1 MSLLE
6 NYTKVCG
13 DDTFGPT
20 VPRITECRGGFDFT
34 VTFEE
39 SILSLGPACLLLVI
53 LPGRLLSLWGRTCKT
68 KGSWL
73 HKTKLIGL
81 AVLGALQAALL
92 AFFSTTQASYR
103 TILISSGTLQ
113 LCASILL
120 AVLSHWEHRNAVR
133 PSFLISAF
141 LFLTSIMDAARART
155 QAQIEGQHIVAS
167 ILIAIV
173 IAKLVLLLIETK
185 EKTRILLPEFSETSS
200 ELRSSLFTRAFFIW
214 LIPVLSAGFKG
225 VISSEDLPAI
235 NEKLSS
241 EALTGKVESRWKKDV
256 PKGSYALMFDVLL
269 SFPKEFSIVLI
280 SNAIQV
286 GLQICQPTLTQELVT
301 FLESPTTPM
310 NVGYGLLGGFFCIS
324 ILNALLV
331 PWGFHFSNRLMIKA
345 RGALVP
351 MIYSKLMQCSGSD
364 VNRSTAFTLMT
375 TDVEKIVDTWWR
387 LLDPWTCLLKISI
400 GTYLLYRQLGAVCCV
415 PIIVIFLTFI
425 LVATVGLKVPRHQ
438 NSWFQAIEGRINLT
452 THALGSLQS
461 VKLLGLS
468 SKMEAK
474 IEKKREDELKTSQK
488 FRITNCLA
496 LACVLISTAAYAPQI
511 LGPLITFGAYSI
523 MRMVSHQTKFPVATA
538 VTCLSI
544 LNLISTPAMQLLLAI
559 PMGAQSVGS
568 FARIQAFLQLSE
580 TPVLTTTTTSSS
592 NDTNVIMTREKSAE
606 RDETHATQHHP
617 EQPCGQDSKGS
628 GPVPI
633 LSPNLYFTPNSFTAI
648 TGPIG
653 CGKSTVLKGLLS
665 SNEGQESCAL
675 PSRDIAYCSQT
686 PWIYEG
692 TIRDN
697 IIGQSEM
704 DDPWYQSVIQGC
716 ELDVDIGQ
724 APEGDAA
731 SVGSRGSKLSGGQ
744 RQRIAIARALYSKKS
759 RVIFDDVTSALD
771 GHTLSAVADKIFGR
785 TGILRSKGT
794 SVVLATH
801 AVQILQLADKVLLMG
816 KNGEIIDSGTYD
828 QLSKRHQSFVQRQ
841 VSDSPKQLSDSETSD
856 AGTRLES
863 SVGEYQTRLQ
873 TRVADLRRQK
883 GDWRSYGFYI
893 GSMGWLNFLIFVL
906 SAIFYVLFNA
916 IFGVWLTW
924 WAEDTTDSHSLGYWL
939 GLYATWA
946 ALIALGLL
954 FTPIFFFTKL
964 ASKASKTMHTEL
976 LVTAMRAPM
985 STISSTEDM
994 GSLVN
999 RFSQDIRLCDWQ
1011 LPFNILLTL
1020 FALLACLSSI
1030 GIAVAAVPY
1039 MAVGVPV
1046 LGAVLY
1052 LLQLL
1057 YLRTSRQLRLLE
1069 IELKAPIVSL
1079 FLDTIQG
1086 ITTIHAFGWSQAYM
1100 QKNLSLLDSSQKPY
1114 YLLFCVQRWL
1124 ILVLALMVTGIEAV
1138 VIGLAI
1144 ALRTKVSAGLVGLA
1158 VVQVTSLTKGL
1169 SDLVMQ
1175 WTEMETSLGAVSR
1188 TYRFSHDTPR
1198 EDHFGEGTTTLPV
1211 EWPSGG
1217 SITFEGVS
1225 ATYDQQTQNNSSLAL
1240 SNITFAVKSG
1250 ERVGICGRTGS
1261 GKSSLLAA
1269 LLRLLPCHQGRILI
1283 DGVVISNMDPE
1294 MIRSKLNCVT
1304 QEPFLLDETIRENLG
1319 PWGAQVP
1326 DDEMI
1331 QALKQVD
1338 LWSKVESLGGL
1349 NAQLEGDL
1357 LSHGQRQLFCLA
1369 RALLRKSSVL
1379 ILDEPTG
1386 HIDPATDA
1394 TIQRLIREGFPGR
1407 TIIMIAHRL
1416 QSLVEFDTVMVLDK
1430 GRLIEIG
1437 EPKTLLSDSASSFS
1451 ALFRAGGS
1459 ES

>member
-1 MSLLE
+1 
-6 NYTKVCG
+6 
-13 DDTFGPT
+13 
-20 VPRITECRGGFDFT
+20 
-34 VTFEE
+34 
-39 SILSLGPACLLLVI
+39 
-53 LPGRLLSLWGRTCKT
+53 
-68 KGSWL
+68 
-73 HKTKLIGL
+73 
-81 AVLGALQAALL
+81 
-92 AFFSTTQASYR
+92 
-103 TILISSGTLQ
+103 
-113 LCASILL
+113 
-120 AVLSHWEHRNAVR
+120 
-133 PSFLISAF
+133 
-141 LFLTSIMDAARART
+141 MDAARART

-225 VISSEDLPAI
+225 VISSEDLPSI

-415 PIIVIFLTFI
+415 PIIVIF
-425 LVATVGLKVPRHQ
+425 
-438 NSWFQAIEGRINLT
+438 S
-452 THALGSLQS
+452 
-461 VKLLGLS
+461 
-468 SKMEAK
+468 
-474 IEKKREDELKTSQK
+474 
-488 FRITNCLA
+488 
-496 LACVLISTAAYAPQI
+496 YAPQI

-606 RDETHATQHHP
+606 RDETYATQHHP
-617 EQPCGQDSKGS
+617 EQPCGQDAKGS

-665 SNEGQESCAL
+665 SDEGQESCAL

-731 SVGSRGSKLSGGQ
+731 AVGSRGSKLSGGQ
-744 RQRIAIARALYSKKS
+744 RQRIAIARALYSKKP

-1020 FALLACLSSI
+1020 F
-1030 GIAVAAVPY
+1030 
-1039 MAVGVPV
+1039 
-1046 LGAVLY
+1046 
-1052 LLQLL
+1052 
-1057 YLRTSRQLRLLE
+1057 
-1069 IELKAPIVSL
+1069 VSL

-1225 ATYDQQTQNNSSLAL
+1225 ATYDLAL
-1240 SNITFAVKSG
+1240 SNITFAVKS
-1250 ERVGICGRTGS
+1250 
-1261 GKSSLLAA
+1261 
-1269 LLRLLPCHQGRILI
+1269 GRILI

-1326 DDEMI
+1326 DDKMI

-1349 NAQLEGDL
+1349 NARLEGDL